1 MRKSKIA
8 AFLFFFTLLASL
20 CLYGCKNWEYGVVKN
35 GIHFDKIHQSRGGT
49 YVGYMTENRVV
60 GGFPCEKGWIHFKKN
75 WQLLSFQLSTNYKHN
90 NNLFPAHTWI
100 HLPYHDEQS
109 GYVCAF
115 PHNYEVQGYTCG
127 GSGGF
132 KGTQTG
138 FYDSGRL
145 RSFFPPDD
153 IVINGVSCKAS
164 LFANINLHE
173 NGNLKRCTLAEDYHT
188 AIKNYKKGK
197 SIELDI
203 NGTVKEDT

>member
-1 MRKSKIA
+1 MRKSMIV
-8 AFLFFFTLLASL
+8 AFLFFFSIFFSIG
-20 CLYGCKNWEYGVVKN
+20 LYGCKNWENGVVKN
-35 GIHFDKIHQSRGGT
+35 GIYFEKIHQSKGGT
-49 YVGYMTENRVV
+49 YVGYMAENRVV
-60 GGFPCEKGWIHFKKN
+60 EGFPCEKGWVHFKKN
-75 WQLLSFQLSTNYKHN
+75 WKLLSFQLSENFEYKN
-90 NNLFPAHTWI
+90 TLLPAHTWI
-100 HLPYHDEQS
+100 HLPYHNEQS

-115 PHNYEVQGYTCG
+115 PHPYEVQGYICG

-188 AIKNYKKGK
+188 LGKRYKKNQ
-197 SIELDI
+197 SIEMDI
-203 NGTVKEDT
+203 NGKVKEDT